1 MRSNILGAPR
11 VSWGVPVPAT
21 LECPHV
27 VFRECS
33 LPAPAIPLRTVS
45 QPSSKDAS
53 PIAGSVLPL
62 QAAEDL
68 VATLPGVLS
77 ARIIPSPSG
86 SVQEI
91 HVLTTTEFTPKQ
103 TVRNIESALMAHL
116 GLKVDHRKVSVAMSE
131 AKKSKDDAAKSEP
144 APNPGRPTPA
154 SVTALPGASTALMG
168 PAEVLEAHRRRL
180 YFEDVEVRRSRQR
193 GVTCRVTLRKGD
205 ELFVG
210 EAEGMETERGR
221 VELSARAALHAIAL
235 AEASAKALALDGVK
249 VIEAFDREFA
259 FVAVSARV
267 GRDTSLLTGSC
278 EVKEGAETAAVLAV
292 LDATNR
298 WVTLAK

>member
-1 MRSNILGAPR
+1 M
-11 VSWGVPVPAT
+11 
-21 LECPHV
+21 
-27 VFRECS
+27 
-33 LPAPAIPLRTVS
+33 S
-45 QPSSKDAS
+45 QPSPNAGS
-53 PIAGSVLPL
+53 PIAGTVLPL

-77 ARIIPSPSG
+77 ARIVPSPSG
-86 SVQEI
+86 TVQEI
-91 HVLTTTEFTPKQ
+91 HVLTTTEYTPKQ
-103 TVRNIESALMAHL
+103 TVRNIESALMAQL
-116 GLKVDHRKVSVAMSE
+116 GLKVDHRKVSVAMSD
-131 AKKSKDDAAKSEP
+131 AKKPPREEAAP
-144 APNPGRPTPA
+144 PPPPPGRSTAPTSKATPA
-154 SVTALPGASTALMG
+154 SVAALPGASTAIMG
-168 PAEVLEAHRRRL
+168 AAEVLEASRRRL

-205 ELFVG
+205 DLYVG

-249 VIEAFDREFA
+249 LIEAFDRQFA

-267 GRDTSLLTGSC
+267 GRETSLLTGSC
-278 EVKEGAETAAVLAV
+278 EVKESAETAAVLAV